1 MRHRLFPGF
10 FLAGGIVLATGCSA
24 PSPAPASAAPAFD
37 ASTAKMRLD
46 SMNRTYDERF
56 RTSDAAYYAD
66 RYTTD
71 ACVMAP
77 DMPRVCGLEAIAAF
91 YWNNGQS
98 RTMALDIR
106 GEEVSGT
113 AKEITEV
120 GDYRVLD
127 DKGTEL
133 DKGKFIAIYRSEGGR
148 WKVHRELW
156 NSDGGHSAP
165 KDSTG
170 TGS

>member
-1 MRHRLFPGF
+1 MRRFLLPGLF
-10 FLAGGIVLATGCSA
+10 LTGGIALTTGCTA
-24 PSPAPASAAPAFD
+24 PATVPASAAPAFD
-37 ASTAKMRLD
+37 AYVAKARLD

-66 RYTTD
+66 RYTAD

-77 DMPRVCGLEAIAAF
+77 DMPRVCGLEAITAF

-120 GDYRVLD
+120 GNYRVLD

-156 NSDGGHSAP
+156 NSDGGHPTPQAG
-165 KDSTG
+165 TG